1 MKPHT
6 PAQGILIN
14 RDYGDAKHYTVVCEC
29 QNAEHE
35 HHVWIES
42 EDYGVSVHTYTEQK
56 TDYWTDKFETRYDID
71 NSIYQNIHWF
81 WVGLLNDW
89 SRRFKLAWQILSKGY
104 IKYEATITMNEQQAL
119 NYAETLKS
127 AVKDVK
133 AFRSKN
139 DPNTKAASKI
149 ANEGD
154 CV

>member
-1 MKPHT
+1 MKAQT

-14 RDYGDAKHYTVVCEC
+14 RDWGDAKHYTVVCEC
-29 QNAEHE
+29 QNADHE
-35 HHVWIES
+35 HHIWVEA
-42 EDYGVSVHTYTEQK
+42 EDAGVTVHTYTTQK
-56 TDYWTDKFETRYDID
+56 TDYWSNKIEPRYNID

-81 WVGLLNDW
+81 WVGLFNDW
-89 SRRFKLAWQILSKGY
+89 YRRVKLAWQVLTKGY
-104 IKYEATITMNEQQAL
+104 IKYEAVITMDEQQAF

-133 AFRSKN
+133 AFRSKT
-139 DPNTKAASKI
+139 DPTTKAASKI